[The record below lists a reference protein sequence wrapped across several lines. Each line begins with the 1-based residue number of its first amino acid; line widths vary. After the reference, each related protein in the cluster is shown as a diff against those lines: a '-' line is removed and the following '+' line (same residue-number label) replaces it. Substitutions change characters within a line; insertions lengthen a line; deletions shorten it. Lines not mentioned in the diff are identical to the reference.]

1 MNISIITATDNNYKE
16 LSSISRINVEKYCNK
31 NGFDYSLYILDG
43 TFDRPSAWLK
53 IVAILDKL
61 QNENSD
67 YVLWID
73 CDATI
78 IKQDFDLKGLFAS
91 GKEIYIAQED
101 WNGLNTGVMAFKN
114 TKKVIDI
121 LKNVWSMTEYI
132 NHIWWEQAAIQEL
145 YKKDYE
151 GINSITEFV
160 PHNILNAYECALYGM
175 DRPDIEVC
183 KDSFIV
189 HFCGLPLNT
198 KIEFIKKYTD
208 A

>member
-1 MNISIITATDNNYKE
+1 MDICVLQAYDSRYEELIKHSSKNIID
-16 LSSISRINVEKYCNK
+16 YCAKHNMT
-31 NGFDYSLYILDG
+31 YSLNYISQ
-43 TFDRPSAWLK
+43 FDRPSAWAK
-53 IVAILDKL
+53 ISLILEHLEKGY
-61 QNENSD
+61 Q

-78 IKQDFDLKGLFAS
+78 IKPDFDLKGLFAS

-101 WNGLNTGVMAFKN
+101 WNGLNTGVIAFKN

-121 LKNVWSMTEYI
+121 LKKVWNMTEYI

-145 YKKDYE
+145 YKQDYI
-151 GINSITEFV
+151 GINAITEFV
-160 PHNILNAYECALYGM
+160 PHNILNAYECGLYSM
-175 DRPDIEVC
+175 NRPDIEVC

-189 HFCGLPLNT
+189 HFCGLSLEN
-198 KIEFIKKYTD
+198 KIELIKKYTD